1 MLCVYMGVW
10 RSSTSGR
17 KKVSSVVFRDCS
29 RAKRR
34 RRLSMGTSAGHEGRS
49 GGGSAQRGRDS
60 PSVNDAG
67 GLVAGRDREAPAVGF
82 IPGTQRLLVSER
94 SRLP

>member
-1 MLCVYMGVW
+1 MRG
-10 RSSTSGR
+10 GQ
-17 KKVSSVVFRDCS
+17 
-29 RAKRR
+29 
-34 RRLSMGTSAGHEGRS
+34 AGARPSE
-49 GGGSAQRGRDS
+49 ADS